1 MFFSGYVSDGGLFM
15 FERILFVDKIIFEKW
30 KNFLYLDLS
39 KEVMLLFIFFEEI
52 FVKDLDGKELV
63 CVNYI

>member
-1 MFFSGYVSDGGLFM
+1 M